1 MKQLNQS
8 PVLEE
13 TNSIDH
19 KPITLWKKKA
29 ITFRI
34 IVLIIFLI
42 LGFAWYKG
50 YSSREDEIAKLK
62 QIIKEY
68 EETPL
73 VVDPITPVIDLKVLD
88 SEIKAI
94 GELATMEYM
103 YTNAAKFSDSRQFF
117 RWNIPFTQKAFVTK
131 WDGVIKAGIDV
142 QKIEI
147 TLKEETKLILIHLPK
162 AEILSHDP
170 DRNSVEVL
178 DEKNGLFNQ
187 VKVED
192 QVKFDLACEE
202 EMNQRAI
209 DNGLLEKAEEN
220 AKNII
225 LKILNALPGI
235 EDVYTIEF
243 VVG

>member
-1 MKQLNQS
+1 MKLSNQS
-8 PVLEE
+8 HILEDDTDE
-13 TNSIDH
+13 ELTYRQ
-19 KPITLWKKKA
+19 P
-29 ITFRI
+29 
-34 IVLIIFLI
+34 
-42 LGFAWYKG
+42 
-50 YSSREDEIAKLK
+50 SSLRKNLYTVAAMF
-62 QIIKEY
+62 
-68 EETPL
+68 L
-73 VVDPITPVIDLKVLD
+73 VVAVIFIWGWFKGRSSALDNRLVVEPITPVITLEVIE

-103 YTNAAKFSDSRQFF
+103 YTNAAKFSDSHQFF
-117 RWNIPFTQKAFVTK
+117 RWNIPWTEKAFVMK
-131 WDGVIKAGIDV
+131 WDGIIKAGID
-142 QKIEI
+142 IEEI
-147 TLKEETKLILIHLPK
+147 DIDIKERNKLIIIRLPK

-170 DRNSVEVL
+170 DRNSVQVL

-192 QVKFDLACEE
+192 QIKFEAACEE